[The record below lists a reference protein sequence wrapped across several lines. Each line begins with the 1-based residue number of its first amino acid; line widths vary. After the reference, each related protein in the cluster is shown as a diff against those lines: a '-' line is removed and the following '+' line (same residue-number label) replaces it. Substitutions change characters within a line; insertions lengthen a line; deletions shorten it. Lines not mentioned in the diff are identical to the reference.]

1 MRMGAMQNIVK
12 AGWVLGGLLGML
24 FAGNNDP
31 PWCRAS
37 CRPIPAYPSVHLGTG
52 LLRFNLIISSI
63 SDSIISISFNLI
75 ISSISISSISSIS
88 ISINIR

>member
-1 MRMGAMQNIVK
+1 
-12 AGWVLGGLLGML
+12 ML

-63 SDSIISISFNLI
+63 SDSIISISI
-75 ISSISISSISSIS
+75 SISISSISSIS